1 MSEHVLAS
9 TPPMGWNSWNTFFKH
24 PDEELVCQIA
34 DAFVKEGLL
43 EAGYRY
49 LIIDDGWQM
58 RERDKN
64 GLLVPNPDAF
74 PHGLEPVID
83 YVHSRGLKFGLYS
96 CCGALTCARFPGSLE
111 HEFADA
117 AQFAAWGVDYLKYDN
132 CLRPVSI
139 PSSILYRRM
148 GAALRS
154 CGRDILFA
162 ACQWGTEDVHQWI
175 RSAGAHTFRSTID
188 IQDCWNSIET
198 IALSQMDKQS
208 YGGMGCFND
217 MDMLV
222 TGMYGKGTN
231 PEACMGGCSDTE
243 YQTHFAL
250 WAMMNSPLIIGC
262 DIRSM
267 NSRTK
272 EILMNPHL
280 IAINQDAE
288 CRAPYRLECYGNPDA
303 FVLVRPL
310 SGGDYAIGFFN
321 FSDTAS
327 DASLTLW
334 DIGLSA
340 ASGHGVDVFDCITH
354 QHLGILK
361 EIIIP
366 SLPAHGCAVYR
377 CKVAGSG
384 L

>member
-1 MSEHVLAS
+1 MGKQILAS

-24 PDEELVCQIA
+24 PNEELVCQIA
-34 DAFVKEGLL
+34 DAFVQEGLL

-49 LIIDDGWQM
+49 LIIDDGWSM

-64 GLLVPNPDAF
+64 GLLVPDPQAF
-74 PHGLEPVID
+74 PNGLKPVID
-83 YVHSRGLKFGLYS
+83 YVHAKGLKFGLYS
-96 CCGALTCARFPGSLE
+96 CCGALTCARYPGSLE
-111 HEFADA
+111 HEFSDA

-132 CLRPVSI
+132 CLRPASI

-148 GAALRS
+148 AAALRN
-154 CGRDILFA
+154 CGRDIVFA
-162 ACQWGTEDVHQWI
+162 ACQWGTEDVQQWI
-175 RSAGAHTFRSTID
+175 RSSGANTFRSTID
-188 IQDCWNSIET
+188 IQDCWNSIES
-198 IALSQMDKQS
+198 IALSQLDKQPF
-208 YGGMGCFND
+208 GGMSCFND

-222 TGMYGKGTN
+222 VGMYGKGMN

-267 NSRTK
+267 NSQTK
-272 EILMNPHL
+272 EILTNPDL

-288 CRAPYRLECYGNPDA
+288 CRAPYCVKCYGNPDT

-310 SGGDYAIGFFN
+310 CGGDYAIGFFN
-321 FSDTAS
+321 FSDIAS
-327 DASLTLW
+327 DVSLTLW

-354 QHLGILK
+354 QHLGIHR
-361 EIIIP
+361 EILLP
-366 SLPAHGCAVYR
+366 TLPAHGCAVYR
-377 CKVAGSG
+377 CKVIGSA

>member
-366 SLPAHGCAVYR
+366 SLPAHGCAV
-377 CKVAGSG
+377 
-384 L
+384 